1 MGRENSLI
9 NDILKKIILALL
21 EPFFLFYY
29 YYYFIS
35 FWKKN
40 YVYGEF
46 FLTVLH
52 LVRQKYGPV
61 CQKVIVDIRQL

>member
-9 NDILKKIILALL
+9 NDILKKNYIGSFGAV
-21 EPFFLFYY
+21 FLFYF

-61 CQKVIVDIRQL
+61 CQKDIADIGQ

>member
-21 EPFFLFYY
+21 EPFF
-29 YYYFIS
+29 YFIVTITLFLS
-35 FWKKN
+35 GKRN
-40 YVYGEF
+40 YFYGEF

-61 CQKVIVDIRQL
+61 CQKDIADIGQ

>member
-1 MGRENSLI
+1 MMYLRKLYWLFWSRFLI
-9 NDILKKIILALL
+9 LL
-21 EPFFLFYY
+21 LLIFFF
-29 YYYFIS
+29 

-40 YVYGEF
+40 YVDGEF

-61 CQKVIVDIRQL
+61 CQKDIADIGQ